1 MIVYAES
8 NFVLELA
15 FVRADHEN
23 AERLLELSEA
33 GRIRLVV
40 PAFSLAEPHETLIR
54 RARARRSLLVQLSAE
69 IDELAR
75 SKPYQAL
82 AQRSRVVTGVLAASE
97 DDERHR
103 LNRVV
108 ERIIAG
114 ADVIPLTA
122 DIAAT
127 ALALQAELGLS
138 AQDALVYAS
147 VEAHLQRAP
156 EQPRIFVNQNRKD
169 FLTPDILDRLAGLR
183 CRLIASFA
191 GARAA
196 IERSLADAGPHLPG
210 ESPS

>member
-15 FVRADHEN
+15 FLRADHEN

-54 RARARRSLLVQLSAE
+54 RAKARRSLLVQLSAE

-97 DDERHR
+97 EDERHR

-108 ERIIAG
+108 ERVIAG

-122 DIAAT
+122 GVAGM
-127 ALALQAELGLS
+127 ALELQAELGLS
-138 AQDALVYAS
+138 AQDAIVYAS
-147 VEAHLQRAP
+147 VEAHLKRAP

-169 FLTPDILDRLAGLR
+169 FLTPDILDRLSGLH
-183 CRLIASFA
+183 CRFIASFG

-196 IERSLADAGPHLPG
+196 VEKQLRTADASDAAPPL
-210 ESPS
+210 S